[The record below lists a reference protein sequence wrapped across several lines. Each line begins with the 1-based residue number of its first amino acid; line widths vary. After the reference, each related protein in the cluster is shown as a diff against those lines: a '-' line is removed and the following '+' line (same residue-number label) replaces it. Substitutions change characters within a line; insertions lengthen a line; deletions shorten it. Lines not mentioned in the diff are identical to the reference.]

1 MDIVKTNILLVEDNP
16 NDAELIMRAFQ
27 KIRIAN
33 RIMHIDNGQDAVDYL
48 FGQGQFASRPINEL
62 PGLILLDLKLPRL
75 DGFEVLKRIR
85 TNEQTRSIPVVML
98 TSSSQETDIVKGYSS
113 GVNSYIVKPVDFE
126 KFNKAVLQL
135 GLYWLVLNNIPIES
149 GT

>member
-16 NDAELIMRAFQ
+16 DDAELIKRALQ

-33 RIMHIDNGQDAVDYL
+33 RIMHIDDGQDAVDYL
-48 FGQGQFASRPINEL
+48 FGQGRFADRPINEL

-85 TNEQTRSIPVVML
+85 AGEKTRSIPVVML
-98 TSSSQETDIVKGYSS
+98 TSSSQEADIVMGYSS
-113 GVNSYIVKPVDFE
+113 GVNSYIVKPIDFE
-126 KFNKAVLQL
+126 KFSKAVEQL
-135 GLYWLVLNNIPIES
+135 GLYWLVLNNIQVES
-149 GT
+149 GH